1 MKKWIKF
8 NLFKTIFYIVIMCV
22 FSAVIFLNL
31 SIKIPKDENNNTKKK
46 IMAANIL
53 SLIAFC
59 LLLIHHYINTLWKE
73 GFIIIVF
80 MVLLSMYSTY
90 KVMRSSLE
98 SGIQK

>member
-1 MKKWIKF
+1 
-8 NLFKTIFYIVIMCV
+8 MCV

-53 SLIAFC
+53 TLIAFC
-59 LLLIHHYINTLWKE
+59 LLAIHHYINTLWKE

-90 KVMRSSLE
+90 KVMKVEL
-98 SGIQK
+98 